1 MKRVLHIV
9 QWLVAAFLAIF
20 SVVGFTR
27 GGAGILS
34 GLLLLAGAF
43 LISPLPDKIPAF
55 GSISKGK
62 AVVQIVG
69 CFALFIIGIVVSPAS
84 PNESSETVER
94 SMPEIVETEQTTT
107 TTAETTTNATESE
120 TETSTTPA
128 EKAIADK
135 LSDTTTAAE
144 TTTTTETT
152 TTAKPTTT
160 TKATT
165 KKKKTTTKPKPTT
178 TTTTTTEETT
188 TTTTTTAQTTTT
200 TEKKSM
206 SYVANTN
213 TMKFHYPSCSSVEDI
228 QPGNRWDFTGD
239 RAELIA
245 QGYQPCKRCNP

>member
-62 AVVQIVG
+62 AAVQIVG
-69 CFALFIIGIVVSPAS
+69 CFALFIIGVVVSPAS

-107 TTAETTTNATESE
+107 TTAETTTTAAESE

-128 EKAIADK
+128 EKAIAAEQTA
-135 LSDTTTAAE
+135 TTEPASTAE
-144 TTTTTETT
+144 PTTTTE
-152 TTAKPTTT
+152 AS
-160 TKATT
+160 T

>member
-1 MKRVLHIV
+1 MKKVLHIV

-62 AVVQIVG
+62 AAVQIVG
-69 CFALFIIGIVVSPAS
+69 CFALFIIGVVVSPAS

-107 TTAETTTNATESE
+107 TTAETTATAAASE

-128 EKAIADK
+128 EKAIAAEQ
-135 LSDTTTAAE
+135 TATAE
-144 TTTTTETT
+144 PASTAEPTTTTE
-152 TTAKPTTT
+152 
-160 TKATT
+160 ATT

-188 TTTTTTAQTTTT
+188 TTTTTTAETTTT

-239 RAELIA
+239 REELIA

>member
-1 MKRVLHIV
+1 MKKVLHIV

-20 SVVGFTR
+20 SIVGFTR

-62 AVVQIVG
+62 AAVQIVG
-69 CFALFIIGIVVSPAS
+69 CFALFIIGVVVSPAS

-107 TTAETTTNATESE
+107 TTAEMTTTAAESE

-128 EKAIADK
+128 EKAIVDK

-188 TTTTTTAQTTTT
+188 TTTVQTTTT